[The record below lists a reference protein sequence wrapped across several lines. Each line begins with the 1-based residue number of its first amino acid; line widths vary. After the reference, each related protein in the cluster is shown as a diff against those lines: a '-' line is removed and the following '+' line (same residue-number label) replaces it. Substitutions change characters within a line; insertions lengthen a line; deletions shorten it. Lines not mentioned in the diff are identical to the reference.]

1 MPIDIRHPSD
11 YSAVVA
17 QQATDTAAPGI
28 DLAHERN
35 AGMGYQDI
43 ILEKQDGIARI
54 TLNRPEA
61 LNAFREPMRVE
72 IGAAIRDVRD
82 DPASK
87 VLIFTGAGRA
97 FAAGGDVK
105 AMAERAVTGEN
116 ILARRHYMRSVV
128 GGVLWELYNLEK
140 PTIAMVNGVA
150 AGGGC
155 NLALACDMI
164 VASEQAKFI
173 QSFVRV
179 GLPPDWAGMYFLPRL
194 VGMAKA
200 KELIFTARPV
210 DAAEAE
216 RIGLV
221 NRAVP
226 HADLEPITME
236 LARQL
241 TKSATAAIGLAK
253 TIMHRSAELNFY
265 AFLEYEALATTVGT
279 QTEDHKEGARAFVE
293 KRAPQFKGR

>member
-1 MPIDIRHPSD
+1 MAYH
-11 YSAVVA
+11 
-17 QQATDTAAPGI
+17 
-28 DLAHERN
+28 
-35 AGMGYQDI
+35 DI
-43 ILEKQDGIARI
+43 ILEKKPGIARI

-61 LNAFREPMRVE
+61 LNAFRESMRVE
-72 IGAAIRDVRD
+72 IGEAIREVRD
-82 DPASK
+82 DADSK
-87 VLIFTGAGRA
+87 VLILTGAGRA

-105 AMAERAVTGEN
+105 AMAERAATGDN
-116 ILARRHYMRSVV
+116 VLARRQYMRTVV

-155 NLALACDMI
+155 NLALACDLI
-164 VASEQAKFI
+164 IASDQARFI

-210 DAAEAE
+210 EALEAE

-221 NRAVP
+221 NRVVP
-226 HADLEPITME
+226 HAELDSTTME
-236 LARQL
+236 LAGQL
-241 TKSATAAIGLAK
+241 ASSATAAIGLAK
-253 TIMHRSAELNFY
+253 TVMHRSAELNFH
-265 AFLEYEALATTVGT
+265 AFLEYEALATTIST
-279 QTEDHKEGARAFVE
+279 QTEDHKEGVRAFVE
-293 KRAPQFKGR
+293 KRAPQFKGQ

>member
-1 MPIDIRHPSD
+1 
-11 YSAVVA
+11 
-17 QQATDTAAPGI
+17 
-28 DLAHERN
+28 
-35 AGMGYQDI
+35 MGYQDI
-43 ILEKQDGIARI
+43 LLEKTEGIARV

-61 LNAFREPMRVE
+61 LNAFREPMRAE

-82 DPASK
+82 DPECK
-87 VLIFTGAGRA
+87 VLVFTGAGRA

-105 AMAERAVTGEN
+105 AMAERALTGDN
-116 ILARRHYMRSVV
+116 VLARRHYMRTVV
-128 GGVLWELYNLEK
+128 GAVLWDLYNLEK

-155 NLALACDMI
+155 NLALACDMLI
-164 VASEQAKFI
+164 ASDQARFI

-179 GLPPDWAGMYFLPRL
+179 GLSPDWAGMYFLPRL

-221 NRAVP
+221 NRVVP
-226 HADLEPITME
+226 HAELEVTTME

-241 TKSATAAIGLAK
+241 TRSATAAIGLAK
-253 TIMHRSAELNFY
+253 TIMHRSAEMNFH
-265 AFLEYEALATTVGT
+265 AFLEYEALATTLGT
-279 QTEDHKEGARAFVE
+279 QTEDYKEGVRAFVE
-293 KRAPQFKGR
+293 KRPPQFKGR

>member
-1 MPIDIRHPSD
+1 MAYH
-11 YSAVVA
+11 
-17 QQATDTAAPGI
+17 
-28 DLAHERN
+28 
-35 AGMGYQDI
+35 DI
-43 ILEKQDGIARI
+43 ILEKKEGIARL

-72 IGAAIRDVRD
+72 IGAAIREVRD
-82 DPASK
+82 DPESK

-116 ILARRHYMRSVV
+116 VLARRHYMRSVV

-155 NLALACDMI
+155 NLALACDLI
-164 VASEQAKFI
+164 IASDQARFI

-210 DAAEAE
+210 EAAEAE

-221 NRAVP
+221 NMVVS
-226 HADLEPITME
+226 HAELEAKTMA
-236 LARQL
+236 LAQQL
-241 TKSATAAIGLAK
+241 AQSATAAIGLAK
-253 TIMHRSAELNFY
+253 TIMHRSAELNFH
-265 AFLEYEALATTVGT
+265 AFLEYEALATTIGT

-293 KRAPQFKGR
+293 KRAPQFKGH